1 MQICVFKKHFCAVTP
16 GGWGWGGCG
25 GGGRSLVRCC
35 WTFWMDVFIGL
46 DEGRG
51 FCSVLFCSSQTT
63 FPRGL
68 PVCEDQGFG
77 FGFVVENQ
85 SNAKCFFTL
94 I

>member
-1 MQICVFKKHFCAVTP
+1 
-16 GGWGWGGCG
+16 
-25 GGGRSLVRCC
+25 
-35 WTFWMDVFIGL
+35 MDVFIGL

-51 FCSVLFCSSQTT
+51 FCSVPFCSSQTT